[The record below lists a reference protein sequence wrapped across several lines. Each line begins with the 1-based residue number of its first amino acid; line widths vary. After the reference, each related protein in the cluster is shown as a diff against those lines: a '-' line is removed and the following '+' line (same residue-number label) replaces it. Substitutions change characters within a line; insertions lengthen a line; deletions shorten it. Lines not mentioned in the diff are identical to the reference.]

1 MGIIIDGTLEGFRSR
16 RDKTVAVTIG
26 LNELDTNRFTQLAEM
41 NQEYVKV
48 YISKESIDKETQT
61 MLDDL
66 QLDEDEKRTPS
77 QRLRAVIYRIWEPA
91 HKAKKTKKVFTE
103 FYRDFME
110 KIIQDLKEKHFDSEH
125 K

>member
-26 LNELDTNRFTQLAEM
+26 LNELDANKFGQLSEM
-41 NQEYVKV
+41 QQEYVKV
-48 YISKESIDKETQT
+48 YISKDNIDKETQT
-61 MLDDL
+61 MIDELN
-66 QLDEDEKRTPS
+66 LDEGEKKSPS
-77 QRLRAVIYRIWEPA
+77 QRLRAVIYKIWEPA

-110 KIIQDLKEKHFDSEH
+110 KIIQDLKEKHFSEH

>member
-26 LNELDTNRFTQLAEM
+26 LNELDANKFGQLSEM
-41 NQEYVKV
+41 QQEYVKV
-48 YISKESIDKETQT
+48 YISKDNIDKETQT
-61 MLDDL
+61 MIDELN
-66 QLDEDEKRTPS
+66 LDEGEKKSPS
-77 QRLRAVIYRIWEPA
+77 QRLRAVIYKIWEPA